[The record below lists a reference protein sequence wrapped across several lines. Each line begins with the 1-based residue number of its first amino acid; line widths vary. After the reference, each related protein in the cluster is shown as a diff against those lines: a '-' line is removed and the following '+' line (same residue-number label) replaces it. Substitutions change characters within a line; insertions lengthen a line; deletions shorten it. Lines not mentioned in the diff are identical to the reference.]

1 MKWLEICSSHFMKW
15 LKLKNIHILL
25 ILNILRAYID
35 FADSLIFVNDF
46 YKKKKKKTYSSQ
58 YIFCWYCVVSDKKN
72 LKVAKIFNPSPDDK
86 IVYLSKVKEL
96 VNDKLGGH

>member
-46 YKKKKKKTYSSQ
+46 YKKKKKTH
-58 YIFCWYCVVSDKKN
+58 IFFTID
-72 LKVAKIFNPSPDDK
+72 L
-86 IVYLSKVKEL
+86 LL
-96 VNDKLGGH
+96 VLRGFRQEKFESG